1 MFVDTMLQVKV
12 QNAATATGIT
22 RYVQLPY
29 RAKVTRARGTMNA
42 VTITGSSVAITSVPM
57 TVTAVVSSA
66 AAIGTLTFAGSS
78 SGSIAAG
85 NTGTWAAGTSINTAY
100 SAGTLLALG
109 ITAAASTSSCGYTL
123 NVQLD
128 LDPYA
133 AG

>member
-12 QNAATATGIT
+12 QNAATVSGIT
-22 RYVQLPY
+22 HYVQLPY
-29 RAKVTRARGTMNA
+29 RAKVNRARGTMND
-42 VTITGSSVAITSVPM
+42 VTIASGTSITSVPL

-85 NTGTWAAGTSINTAY
+85 NVGTWANGSSSNTAY

-109 ITAAASTSSCGYTL
+109 IAAAASTASCDYTL